1 MASPRLVL
9 AVLACLAARAL
20 PAQDTVAVPGG
31 TQIPI
36 RFLGGIGP
44 GHDAPGTPV
53 IAQTMAAILH
63 DGCVAVRPFALILGA
78 VIPSGHRGR
87 LSLRFDSIAV
97 VRGAWA
103 AFDASLDSL
112 EYAPQP
118 TDSGSLTAG
127 GTRGGKVGR
136 ALVSLGIGAA
146 DDELIF
152 PAAILGGYAL
162 IRRRHPARILAGELG
177 GLRLRSPLVVAARST
192 CVSPERFPHLTAP
205 LELPA
210 FTPRTG
216 DRRGQAT
223 GDPMNL
229 VLLGPGALIDSAFR
243 SAGWTEATA
252 GTLLRIS
259 RAVAAI
265 VSDRPGA
272 AGAPVSTRYFSGR
285 PQDAAYELSGPNARQ
300 RHHLRV
306 WLVDTA
312 RQVWIGAASR
322 DAGLL
327 VRPLHGTATHRLDP
341 NIDVERDLI
350 VRELLAGGCAG
361 LAGYTRLPGAVTA
374 GRNAEGQRFV
384 TDGRT
389 AVIQLHSCR
398 PATPL
403 VDDTL

>member
-1 MASPRLVL
+1 M
-9 AVLACLAARAL
+9 AVLACLAARTL
-20 PAQDTVAVPGG
+20 PAQDTVAVPAG

-36 RFLGGIGP
+36 RFLGGVGP
-44 GHDAPGTPV
+44 GQDAPGTPV
-53 IAQTMAAILH
+53 AVQTMAAIVH

-97 VRGAWA
+97 VQGAWA
-103 AFDASLDSL
+103 PFDASLDSL

-118 TDSGSLTAG
+118 IDSGSLVAG
-127 GTRGGKVGR
+127 GRRTGKVGR

-177 GLRLRSPLVVAARST
+177 GLRLRRPLVVAAGST
-192 CVSPERFPHLTAP
+192 CVPLETYPHLVAP
-205 LELPA
+205 LGLPA
-210 FTPRTG
+210 FTPRTN
-216 DRRGQAT
+216 DRRGRAT
-223 GDPMNL
+223 GDPINL
-229 VLLGPGALIDSAFR
+229 VLLGPALLIDSAFR
-243 SAGWTEATA
+243 SAGWAEATA
-252 GTLLRIS
+252 GNLLRIS
-259 RAVAAI
+259 RTVAAI
-265 VSDRPGA
+265 VADRPGA
-272 AGAPVSTRYFSGR
+272 ADAPVSTRYFSGR
-285 PQDAAYELSGPNARQ
+285 PQDAAFELAGPNARQ

-312 RQVWIGAASR
+312 RQVWVGAANR
-322 DAGLL
+322 DAGLF

-341 NIDVERDLI
+341 NIDAERDLI

-361 LAGYTRLPGAVTA
+361 LAGYTRLPDAVRA
-374 GRNAEGQRFV
+374 GRNAEGQRFM

-389 AVIQLHSCR
+389 AVIHLHPCR
-398 PATPL
+398 PAIPL
-403 VDDTL
+403 PDDTL

>member
-1 MASPRLVL
+1 MALL
-9 AVLACLAARAL
+9 AGVAARAL
-20 PAQDTVAVPGG
+20 PAQDTVTVPAG

-36 RFLGGIGP
+36 RFLGAVGP
-44 GHDAPGTPV
+44 GRDAPGTPV
-53 IAQTMAAILH
+53 TVQTMAAIV
-63 DGCVAVRPFALILGA
+63 DNGCVAVRPFALIVGA

-97 VRGAWA
+97 TRGVWSP
-103 AFDASLDSL
+103 FDAALDSL

-118 TDSGSLTAG
+118 LDSGSVPA
-127 GTRGGKVGR
+127 RGKRAGKVGR
-136 ALVSLGIGAA
+136 ALMSLGLGAA

-177 GLRLRSPLVVAARST
+177 GLRVRRPFAVVVGST
-192 CVSPERFPHLTAP
+192 CVPLERYPHLATP
-205 LELPA
+205 LALPA
-210 FTPRTG
+210 FIPRTN
-216 DRRGQAT
+216 DRKGRAT
-223 GDPMNL
+223 GDPINL
-229 VLLGPGALIDSAFR
+229 VLLGPALLLDSAFR

-252 GTLLRIS
+252 GNVLRIS
-259 RAVAAI
+259 REAAAI
-265 VSDRPGA
+265 VASRPGA
-272 AGAPVSTRYFSGR
+272 SGAPVSTRYFSGR
-285 PQDAAYELSGPNARQ
+285 PQDVAYELAGPDARH

-312 RQVWIGAASR
+312 QQAWVAAASR
-322 DAGLL
+322 DAGLF

-341 NIDVERDLI
+341 DIDTERDLT
-350 VRELLAGGCAG
+350 VRALLAGGCAA

-374 GRNAEGQRFV
+374 GRNGEGQRFR

-389 AVIQLHSCR
+389 AVIHLHGCR

-403 VDDTL
+403 PGEPL